1 MCGIVA
7 LLGDGFTVAQMDHML
22 TLMAHRGPD
31 GDGQWAD
38 PGAGLQLGHV
48 RLSIIDVDGGAQPMT
63 SPDERY
69 ALTFNGEIYNYLE
82 LRGDLEASGWR
93 FRTSSDTEVLLAGL
107 ALEGPEFLVK
117 TIGMFALALWDRE
130 TRALLLARDRMGIK
144 PLYIAE
150 TATGLAA
157 ASEMKS
163 LLALPGVSRDID
175 PDALE
180 AWLTLRYVPAP
191 QTMLKGIRKFP
202 AGHYA
207 WVRGGEMEMTRWWD
221 IEFESPSG
229 PVTPEQA
236 EQLDWYLSDAVRLCM
251 RSDVGY
257 GVFLSGGVDSSLVAG
272 LMAQHS
278 AEPVRTYSIG
288 FAGSLDEREDAR
300 AVAAALGTQHTE
312 CELRPEDLRRLPD
325 VVRSID
331 EPFPDPI
338 VLAMDQLAALAAKDQ
353 KVALTGEGADEL
365 FAGYVHHPHL
375 ARLDRWS
382 RHVPQPLLDV
392 AGKLAGLTPVALTDR
407 LFDYPVPPGKSAR
420 DRVGEL
426 IRNARTPSLRY
437 LTFVSMFGKRD
448 IESLLEH
455 DASPPANWRQA
466 LAALDRDTA
475 TTRPIDRLWQYEH
488 RAWLADNILFKQD
501 KSLMAHSIEGRVPF
515 CDHRLVELV
524 ARLPLSARLGGRTS
538 KPALRAAACRL
549 VPRLPP
555 ASRKK
560 TFMIP
565 LDGAYGATI
574 REMAG
579 DLVTFDRLRDLGP
592 FRPEALKQLL
602 ARFTAS
608 QFIEGKQV
616 QALLMLTLWQD
627 AVRDNAV
634 PVADYAP

>member
-7 LLGDGFTVAQMDHML
+7 LLGDGFTAAQMDRML

-31 GDGQWAD
+31 GDGRWAD
-38 PGAGLQLGHV
+38 SGAGLQLGHV

-63 SPDERY
+63 SPDGRY
-69 ALTFNGEIYNYLE
+69 ALTYNGEIYNYLE
-82 LRGDLEASGWR
+82 LRGDLAARGWR

-107 ALEGPEFLVK
+107 VLEGPEFLSK

-207 WVRGGEMEMTRWWD
+207 WVRGGEMEMTRWWN
-221 IEFESPSG
+221 IEFESLPG

-236 EQLDWYLSDAVRLCM
+236 EQLDWHLSDAVRLCM

-257 GVFLSGGVDSSLVAG
+257 GAFLSGGVDSSLIVG

-288 FAGSLDEREDAR
+288 FAGSLDERDDAK
-300 AVAAALGTQHTE
+300 AIATALGTHHTE

-325 VVRSID
+325 VVRGID

-365 FAGYVHHPHL
+365 FAGYVHHAHL

-382 RHVPQPLLDV
+382 RHMPQPLLDI
-392 AGKLAGLTPVALTDR
+392 AGTVAGLTPVALTDR

-420 DRVGEL
+420 DRIGEL
-426 IRNARTPSLRY
+426 IRNARTPSRSY
-437 LTFVSMFGKRD
+437 LTFVSMFGERD
-448 IESLLEH
+448 IETLLEQS
-455 DASPPANWRQA
+455 ASPPANWRHA

-538 KPALRAAACRL
+538 KPALRAAARRL
-549 VPRLPP
+549 VPGLPP

-560 TFMIP
+560 AFMIP

-574 REMAG
+574 RELAG
-579 DLVTFDRLRDLGP
+579 DLVTFDRLRDIAP

-627 AVRDNAV
+627 AVREAV
-634 PVADYAP
+634 